1 MYRPEDTDK
10 IYKQEYE
17 YKCVEYYNSKHFN
30 ENVNEEAV
38 KGWRVVA
45 VTYWVNFKALL
56 MVTYERKLI

>member
-1 MYRPEDTDK
+1 MEH
-10 IYKQEYE
+10 KQEYE

-30 ENVNEEAV
+30 ENVNEEAA